1 MKSFA
6 TLTIRHRERQPN
18 RRLRRHHRS
27 LLVVQA
33 EPVDGVAALEAAQEQ
48 AHARP
53 RPGPARRRQQR
64 LSLAEQHP
72 DDAKGRR
79 FEAFSSEMN

>member
-1 MKSFA
+1 MKCFA
-6 TLTIRHRERQPN
+6 ILTIRHRERQPN
-18 RRLRRHHRS
+18 RRRH
-27 LLVVQA
+27 LLPVLQA

-79 FEAFSSEMN
+79 FEVFSSKMN